1 MYTVYPKIFEGENFR
16 GFRGFLSGLKN
27 FNLENF
33 GPSQAPLEKSCETS
47 KILSRKFL
55 FKGKITKI
63 LTLENFRLYGIA
75 LGKYQ

>member
-1 MYTVYPKIFEGENFR
+1 MSVGFE
-16 GFRGFLSGLKN
+16 N

-55 FKGKITKI
+55 FKEKITTEPK
-63 LTLENFRLYGIA
+63 NF
-75 LGKYQ
+75 